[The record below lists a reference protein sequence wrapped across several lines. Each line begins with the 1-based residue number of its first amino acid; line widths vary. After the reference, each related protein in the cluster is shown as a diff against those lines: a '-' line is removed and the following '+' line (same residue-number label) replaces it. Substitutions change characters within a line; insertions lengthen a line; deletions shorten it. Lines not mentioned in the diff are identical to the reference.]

1 MPIIVRSL
9 AESFATL
16 DEDQLPIGMNRD
28 FMLTLDSDLAE
39 QNSHCRRV
47 DKYENNWW
55 IRSKQKDLDSVKV
68 MDRSSMDRCLE
79 THFEQLF
86 GARQTPFD
94 IAAMPLGPYSIQ
106 LESSSESQSKCRNCV
121 RYKDILS
128 STLHDVLEIHNF
140 ANTTMTSTEAQWNIT
155 MRRASTFNLLHEA
168 VVIKETDLDSSA
180 DAAHRGKNV
189 IKMVAKTAKDNLLR
203 LQSLPPTSHKWT
215 WGETL
220 TKGEVLNL
228 GRSGTRP
235 TKKMHSGY
243 DVSLA
248 DDRPADDDS
257 FPSMPRSVEGREEVI
272 PTPSLDIPDYTLPP
286 IHYFEKKQFLNY
298 DPLGKRQITAIITS
312 GNPRQ
317 IHKQA
322 DLASLTSENLLI
334 HTEYAELPSDEAEDP
349 ADAVQVSSAHPPAV
363 SADIAARWEP
373 ASEDEDIQNPPAGSA
388 DIAARWESASEDDDI
403 QDPPAGSAD
412 IAARWE
418 SASEDDIQ
426 EASGGTAEDVSDR
439 AESEKNVSSSHV
451 SANSQLVASHSQITL
466 NPLPSF
472 PWSDAGPIIDFD
484 QDSNASP
491 ISMLE
496 TPAPEPYR
504 RFGPDDFNF
513 LQEHMFDDKMSDSE
527 SEFEE

>member
-1 MPIIVRSL
+1 
-9 AESFATL
+9 
-16 DEDQLPIGMNRD
+16 
-28 FMLTLDSDLAE
+28 
-39 QNSHCRRV
+39 
-47 DKYENNWW
+47 
-55 IRSKQKDLDSVKV
+55 
-68 MDRSSMDRCLE
+68 MDRCLE

-94 IAAMPLGPYSIQ
+94 ITAMPLGPYSFQ

-128 STLHDVLEIHNF
+128 TTLHDVLEIHNF

-180 DAAHRGKNV
+180 DAAHRGKN
-189 IKMVAKTAKDNLLR
+189 IIQMVAKTAKDNLLR
-203 LQSLPPTSHKWT
+203 VQSLPPTSHKWT

-228 GRSGTRP
+228 GRSGTRL

-248 DDRPADDDS
+248 DNRPADDDS

-272 PTPSLDIPDYTLPP
+272 PTPSLVIPDYTLPP

-298 DPLGKRQITAIITS
+298 DPLGKRLMTPIITS
-312 GNPRQ
+312 GNPWQ

-373 ASEDEDIQNPPAGSA
+373 ASED
-388 DIAARWESASEDDDI
+388 DDI
-403 QDPPAGSAD
+403 QDPPAVSAD

-439 AESEKNVSSSHV
+439 AESEKKVSSSHV

-491 ISMLE
+491 ISTLE

-513 LQEHMFDDKMSDSE
+513 LQDHMFADKMSDSE